1 MGEKQADTPI
11 RFVLAADDYALSHGV
26 CDGIEKLIA
35 ARRLSATGAMT
46 IFPEWLERAS
56 GLKALATSH
65 GAEVG
70 LHLTLTDQTLLTA
83 PFGSRRPGIGAL
95 LQRSHLGG
103 LDRQGLEREIAA
115 QLDRFEQAYGEMPAF
130 IDGHQH
136 VHLLPG
142 VREALIGV
150 LLHRYPD
157 GQKPW
162 IRSCAD
168 PAGAILHRPHARGK
182 GLLLSWLDRGLA
194 RTARQYGL
202 KQNHGFR
209 GVYDFTQHADFSAIF
224 PRFLEPSREGLLVHC
239 HPGIPDARLTERD
252 GLINSRASELAY
264 FTSDAFPA
272 LLEKKGMRLAR
283 LRECRL

>member
-1 MGEKQADTPI
+1 MGEEQAGSPV

-35 ARRLSATGAMT
+35 AHRLSATGAMT

-56 GLKALATSH
+56 GLKALAEAH
-65 GAEVG
+65 AAEVG

-83 PFGSRRPGIGAL
+83 PFGSQRPGIGAL
-95 LQRSHLGG
+95 LQRSHLGA
-103 LDRQGLEREIAA
+103 LNRHGLEREIAA
-115 QLDRFEQAYGEMPAF
+115 QLDRFEDAYGEMPAF

-142 VREALIGV
+142 VRGALIGV

-157 GQKPW
+157 RPKPW

-168 PAGAILHRPHARGK
+168 PAGAILHRPRARGK

-194 RTARQYGL
+194 RMARTYGL

-209 GVYDFTQHADFSAIF
+209 GVYDFAQHADYAAIF
-224 PRFLEPSREGLLVHC
+224 PTFLKPSREGLLVHC
-239 HPGIPDARLTERD
+239 HPGIPDTRLTERD

-264 FTSDAFPA
+264 FASDAFPE
-272 LLEKKGMRLAR
+272 LLERKGMRLAR
-283 LRECRL
+283 LGECRL

>member
-1 MGEKQADTPI
+1 MEEEQAVAPV

-56 GLKALATSH
+56 GLKALAEAE
-65 GAEVG
+65 GVEVG
-70 LHLTLTDQTLLTA
+70 LHLTLTDQALLTA

-103 LDRQGLEREIAA
+103 LDRPGLEKEITA

-150 LLHRYPD
+150 LLHRYPNRP
-157 GQKPW
+157 KPW

-168 PAGAILHRPHARGK
+168 PTGAILHRAQARGK

-194 RTARQYGL
+194 RMARKNGL

-209 GVYDFTQHADFSAIF
+209 GVYDFAQHADFTAIF
-224 PRFLEPSREGLLVHC
+224 PDFLEPSREGLLVHC

-264 FTSDAFPA
+264 FASDAFPA
-272 LLEKKGMRLAR
+272 LLEQKGMRLAR
-283 LRECRL
+283 LGDCRL